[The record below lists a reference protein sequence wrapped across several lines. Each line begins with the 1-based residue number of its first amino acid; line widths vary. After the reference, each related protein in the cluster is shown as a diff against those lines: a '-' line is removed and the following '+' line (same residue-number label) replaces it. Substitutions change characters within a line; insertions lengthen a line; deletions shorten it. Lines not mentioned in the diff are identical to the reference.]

1 MASLIQNFLNAP
13 DYLEYSPWFPN
24 PLIVM
29 RDLVR
34 TTTNEGIARLPWNG
48 VGTWMKETWDW
59 MTVSI
64 TLDWTVVV
72 YPILIA
78 ILMTVVRVIAN
89 HLVLNVRTMCI
100 ILEGVRLPWKLE

>member
-1 MASLIQNFLNAP
+1 MCI
-13 DYLEYSPWFPN
+13 
-24 PLIVM
+24 
-29 RDLVR
+29 RDR
-34 TTTNEGIARLPWNG
+34 IGNG

-64 TLDWTVVV
+64 ILDWSVIV

-89 HLVLNVRTMCI
+89 HLVLNVRTMCV